1 VLQRA
6 GVDAIVGELEAAAM
20 AQHVRMS
27 REQAPHRSECRG
39 CGRSRSNI
47 TGGRAPTHG
56 YAATRE
62 PRLSPLKP
70 PRFMYQTLDSEIREC
85 YLHAAGAI
93 AVAIGL
99 QGKIFR
105 NGETL
110 APPSPHYKFAEQ
122 LPNFSKPVRKQG
134 PFPVGDQ

>member
-1 VLQRA
+1 
-6 GVDAIVGELEAAAM
+6 
-20 AQHVRMS
+20 
-27 REQAPHRSECRG
+27 
-39 CGRSRSNI
+39 
-47 TGGRAPTHG
+47 
-56 YAATRE
+56 
-62 PRLSPLKP
+62 
-70 PRFMYQTLDSEIREC
+70 MYQTLDSEIREC

-105 NGETL
+105 NRETL

-134 PFPVGDQ
+134 PFPVGIICAGAKDSRLADTEYELWRVSRS